1 MQSHLY
7 NKSDCC
13 THLKLK
19 AIKSPGRSSCD
30 ARCLDDPSGKERGVF
45 CNASLLTVGKYSL

>member
-13 THLKLK
+13 TNLKLN

-30 ARCLDDPSGKERGVF
+30 ARCLGDPAGKECGIFR
-45 CNASLLTVGKYSL
+45 NTSLWAVGKYSL